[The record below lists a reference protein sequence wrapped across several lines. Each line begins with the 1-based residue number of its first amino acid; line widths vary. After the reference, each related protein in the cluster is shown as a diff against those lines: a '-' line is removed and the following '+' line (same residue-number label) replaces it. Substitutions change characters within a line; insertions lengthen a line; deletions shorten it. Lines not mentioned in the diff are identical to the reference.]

1 MSNIDQ
7 AFINAYADE
16 PRTVSTAS
24 PRHNV
29 ASHTAVEAPRLRV
42 FAHGV
47 NPESAKFRFEQAE
60 PTVARHRPPHFTAPA
75 VDLYGSAAREQQA
88 HLSRNVA
95 PESDELTLPSL
106 VGERR
111 PLSSFATPRPAP
123 SAAFKPVFEVD
134 EFRWPKI
141 VDELLKTS
149 RNLLLPVVDL
159 LLAAAREGRSLV
171 GIAGTNTGAGASTTT
186 MCLARLIAAAGHNIA
201 LVDANFTRGNL
212 ASTLGLEFDTGWEDV
227 LAGQIPLAECAV
239 LSLADNMTL
248 VPLRGLATAQSER
261 LTSIQSSV
269 IAGMLRYHHDLVL
282 FDLGTASEQ
291 SQLIAARNMV
301 EHCRLDAGIIVAPS
315 GASDPVTVH
324 GIDQLGKL
332 FGPLCL
338 GVIGNRAS

>member
-1 MSNIDQ
+1 MSHIDQ

-16 PRTVSTAS
+16 PTVAQTAS
-24 PRHNV
+24 LRNSATPR
-29 ASHTAVEAPRLRV
+29 TTVEAPQLRV
-42 FAHGV
+42 FAHGTDRT
-47 NPESAKFRFEQAE
+47 AQARFEQPE
-60 PTVARHRPPHFTAPA
+60 PTVTMRRPPHFAAPA
-75 VDLYGSAAREQQA
+75 TDPYSAIATEQQVQF
-88 HLSRNVA
+88 SNYQET
-95 PESDELTLPSL
+95 PSEELTLPSL

-141 VDELLKTS
+141 VDELFHSSK
-149 RNLLLPVVDL
+149 NLLLPVVEL
-159 LLAAAREGRSLV
+159 LLASAREGRSLV
-171 GIAGTNTGAGASTTT
+171 GIAGSNTGVGASTTT
-186 MCLARLIAAAGHNIA
+186 MCLARLIAAAGHSMA

-239 LSLADNMTL
+239 MSLADKLTL
-248 VPLRGLATAQSER
+248 VPLGGPATAESER

-269 IAGMLRYHHDLVL
+269 IAGMLRYHHELVL
-282 FDLGTASEQ
+282 FDLGAASEK
-291 SQLIAARNMV
+291 SQLAAIQNTI
-301 EHCRLDAGIIVAPS
+301 EHCRLDAGIIIAPS